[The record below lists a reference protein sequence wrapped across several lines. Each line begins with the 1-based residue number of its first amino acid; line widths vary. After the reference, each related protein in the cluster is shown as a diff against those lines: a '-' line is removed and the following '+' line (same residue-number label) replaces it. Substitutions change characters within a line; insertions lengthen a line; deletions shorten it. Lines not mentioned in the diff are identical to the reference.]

1 MRQNFVKPE
10 IYKTVLPNCLRTQHQ
25 RAKHAMLGDRAITQQ
40 PCVTLPRTIKSTK
53 YVVADHF
60 IYVLHSTAIKTGF
73 GYTHYNY
80 FLVIP
85 LPRSLSISKVK

>member
-10 IYKTVLPNCLRTQHQ
+10 IYTTVLPNCLRTHSI

-53 YVVADHF
+53 YVVADHL
-60 IYVLHSTAIKTGF
+60 IYYYIRRPLKPGSGILIFVI
-73 GYTHYNY
+73 
-80 FLVIP
+80 FLQ
-85 LPRSLSISKVK
+85 RSAAVSKRAL

>member
-25 RAKHAMLGDRAITQQ
+25 SQACYMLGDRAITQQ

-60 IYVLHSTAIKTGF
+60 IYYYIRR
-73 GYTHYNY
+73 
-80 FLVIP
+80 P
-85 LPRSLSISKVK
+85 LKPGAGILIFIIF